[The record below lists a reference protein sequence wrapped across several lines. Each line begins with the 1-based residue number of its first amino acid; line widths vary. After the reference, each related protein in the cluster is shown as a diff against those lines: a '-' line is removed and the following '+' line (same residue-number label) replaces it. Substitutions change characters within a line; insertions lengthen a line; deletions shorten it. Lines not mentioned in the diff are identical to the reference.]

1 VKLTRFANSIVLSW
15 GWRRRAI
22 AFVAGALSAA
32 AMAPLNAWPVLFLTF
47 PILIWL
53 LDGVGG
59 RGWSA
64 MVAAWSIGWWFGF
77 GYFLAG
83 LYWIGFAFLV
93 DAPTFGWL
101 LPFAVIGL
109 PAVLAVYTGLGL
121 ALARAL
127 WLPDARRLLALA
139 VSLTIV
145 EWLRGRTFTGFPW
158 NAFGYALTSPL
169 ALAQAAS
176 VVGIWGLTFVAIVI
190 FASPATLTDDPG
202 RTRRPWLPF
211 ALAVLTLAI
220 LAGFGAAR
228 LAQTPTRLVD
238 GVRLRIMQ
246 PNLQQDVRFNY
257 SAKQEVVDRYINLSS
272 RPRLDGVTP
281 QASPMAA
288 PLTYLIWPESP
299 FPFFLTREADAF
311 SRIAR
316 ALPQDT
322 LLITGGMRLADPS
335 NPAESGVYNSIYVI
349 DHRASI
355 RAIYDKVHLVPFG
368 EYLPFAGV
376 LERLGLQ
383 TLTEQRGGF
392 LSGDRHR
399 VIKLPST
406 PSMLPLICYEII
418 FPGEVASADERP
430 GWIVNVTNDG
440 WFGNSGGPY
449 QHLQQARVTAI
460 EQGVPVARAANTGI
474 SAVIDPLGRI
484 VAAIPLDSEGTM
496 DAPLP
501 RPVGAPLYTRFG
513 DAPAAV
519 LVALALAVVV
529 RGRLRRSKKI

>member
-1 VKLTRFANSIVLSW
+1 VKLTSFANSIVLSW

-22 AFVAGALSAA
+22 AFVAGAVSAA

-47 PILIWL
+47 PILVWL
-53 LDGVGG
+53 IDGVGG
-59 RGWSA
+59 RGWNAMIAASA
-64 MVAAWSIGWWFGF
+64 IGWWFGF

-109 PAVLAVYTGLGL
+109 PAVLAVYTALGL
-121 ALARAL
+121 ALARAF
-127 WLPDARRLLALA
+127 WLPDGRRLLALG
-139 VSLTIV
+139 VSLTFV
-145 EWLRGRTFTGFPW
+145 EWLRGHTFTGFPW
-158 NAFGYALTSPL
+158 NAFGNALTSPL

-176 VVGIWGLTFVAIVI
+176 VFGIWGLTFIAIVA
-190 FASPATLTDDPG
+190 FASPATITDDPG

-211 ALAVLTLAI
+211 ALAVLAI
-220 LAGFGAAR
+220 AVLAGFGAAR
-228 LAQTPTRLVD
+228 LAHTPTRLVD
-238 GVRLRIMQ
+238 GVHLRIMQ

-257 SAKQEVVDRYINLSS
+257 SARQEVVDRYIALSS
-272 RPRLDGVTP
+272 RPGLDGVTH
-281 QASPMAA
+281 
-288 PLTYLIWPESP
+288 LIWPESP

-311 SRIAR
+311 SQITRMV
-316 ALPQDT
+316 PQAT
-322 LLITGGMRLADPS
+322 LLITGAMRLADPN

-349 DHRASI
+349 DHQASI

-368 EYLPFAGV
+368 EYLPFADV
-376 LERLGLQ
+376 LERMGLQ

-392 LSGDRHR
+392 LAGDRHR
-399 VIKLPST
+399 LIKLPGA

-418 FPGEVASADERP
+418 FPGEIASADERP

-460 EQGVPVARAANTGI
+460 EQGVAVVRAANTGI

-484 VAAIPLDSEGTM
+484 IAALPLDREGVL

-501 RPVGAPLYTRFG
+501 RPIAPPLYARLG
-513 DAPAAV
+513 DGPAAV
-519 LVALALAVVV
+519 LLLLALAVVV
-529 RGRLRRSKKI
+529 RGRSRAPKKT